1 VAAAQ
6 LTCARRKPERGIE
19 VIGVKARIGSA
30 LIATSTVLLAA
41 ACGGPSAQAKPSP
54 GAPTTIKVAFS
65 NATPSQLPLWVA
77 MDTGIFKQDGLEI
90 DAQPINSS
98 QILQA
103 LIGGQI
109 DIAQV
114 GGSEALNAAASGADL
129 VVIGVNVPVYQFAFW
144 VPNSITQPSQ
154 VKGKTIGVPSKG
166 GSSDIALR
174 VGLPTIGLDPDRDI
188 TTIALGTEPNVVA
201 ALISGQIQ
209 GGMSHPPEAVKLAAS
224 GFHTLFDLAQ
234 KRLPAASNA
243 IVVKRDWLETHK
255 DIAQRYIDGTIRG
268 VAREKKDK
276 KAGLASLRKWLKLDD
291 QEALNQTWD
300 YYANQVHTVTPY
312 PVREQFVDAQA
323 VLGKKNPKVLS
334 YDINKLLD
342 PSFVKSAVDR
352 NVVAK

>member
-1 VAAAQ
+1 MF
-6 LTCARRKPERGIE
+6 PERPGKGDE
-19 VIGVKARIGSA
+19 MRGGEARIGSA
-30 LIATSTVLLAA
+30 LMASCIVLLAV
-41 ACGGPSAQAKPSP
+41 ACGGPGAQAKPSP
-54 GAPTTIKVAFS
+54 GAPTTIKVGFS

-77 MDTGIFKQDGLEI
+77 MDTGIFKRDGLEI

-114 GGSEALNAAASGADL
+114 GGSEALNAAAAGADL
-129 VVIGVNVPVYQFAFW
+129 LVIGVNVPVYQFAFW
-144 VPNSITQPSQ
+144 VPNSITQASQ

-234 KRLPAASNA
+234 KKLPAASNA
-243 IVVKRDWLETHK
+243 IVVKRDWLASHRDT
-255 DIAQRYIDGTIRG
+255 AQRYIDGTIQG

-276 KAGLASLRKWLKLDD
+276 AAGIASLKKWLKLDD

-300 YYANQVHTVTPY
+300 YYANQVHTTQPY
-312 PVREQFVDAQA
+312 PVREQFVDAQT
-323 VLGKKNPKVLS
+323 VLGKKNPKILNYDLS
-334 YDINKLLD
+334 NLLD
-342 PSFVKSAVDR
+342 ASLVKSAVDR